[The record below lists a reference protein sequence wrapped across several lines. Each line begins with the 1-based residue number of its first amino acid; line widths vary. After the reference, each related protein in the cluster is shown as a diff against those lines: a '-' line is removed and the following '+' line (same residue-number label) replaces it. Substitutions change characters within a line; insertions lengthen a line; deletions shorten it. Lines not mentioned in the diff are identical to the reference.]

1 MAIRHLPVVGRPT
14 DPPAPPRKIAIEEH
28 FIALAHP
35 NYGDSF
41 SAEFDQQGSS
51 YAGFNPEFAEVV
63 SARLNDLRDGR
74 IEEMDAAGI
83 DIAVLSHTIGGVEGI
98 GDRAEAVS
106 TARRVNDFL
115 AAEVAGSG
123 GRFAGF
129 ATIAL
134 QDVGA
139 AVKELT
145 RAATDLGLCGVMV
158 NGYSNLG
165 EERLYLDE
173 DRFEPFWA
181 ALEEL
186 RVPLYLHPRL
196 PSVAVQDAIYRGHPE
211 LVGATW
217 GFAPETATHVLRIVY
232 GGVFDRHPEAKLVI
246 GHLGEMLPF
255 FAWRIQRA
263 FEYNPYSQ
271 RTRKRLQDYLSD
283 NIWITTSGNFS
294 DQALITSLLTVGAD
308 HILFASDYPMRCP
321 RTVPGGS
328 RPRRSARTTAAR
340 SATATPRPSSASP
353 GESTTGRRGAAAG
366 SDALGNADT
375 S

>member
-1 MAIRHLPVVGRPT
+1 MAIRQLPVVGRPT
-14 DPPAPPRKIAIEEH
+14 NPPDPPRKIAIEEH
-28 FIALAHP
+28 FIDPALVHP

-41 SAEFDQQGSS
+41 SGEFDQEGSS
-51 YAGFNPEFAEVV
+51 YGGFNPEFGAVV

-83 DIAVLSHTIGGVEGI
+83 DISVLSHTIGGVEGI
-98 GDRAEAVS
+98 PDPAVAVS

-145 RAATDLGLCGVMV
+145 RAVTDLGLCGVMV

-165 EERLYLDE
+165 ADNLYLDE

-196 PSVAVQDAIYRGHPE
+196 PSRAVQEAVYRGHPE

-232 GGVFDRHPEAKLVI
+232 GGVFDRHPEAKLI
-246 GHLGEMLPF
+246 LGHLGEMLPF

-283 NIWITTSGNFS
+283 NIWVTTSGNFN
-294 DQALITSLLTVGAD
+294 DQALITTLLAVGAD
-308 HILFASDYPMRCP
+308 HIMFASDYPYDMA
-321 RTVPGGS
+321 TD
-328 RPRRSARTTAAR
+328 AAR
-340 SATATPRPSSASP
+340 WIETTPIS
-353 GESTTGRRGAAAG
+353 ENDRRKICYGNAAALFG
-366 SDALGNADT
+366 LPR
-375 S
+375 